1 MIVKPLKLKTCK
13 QCKIKFIPSKPLQ
26 SVCGFT
32 CSLDYTLALKQK
44 KEALESL
51 KERKVTKEKLEKLKS
66 KSEYLKDAQR
76 WFNIWIRKRDESL
89 GCCSCDKQS
98 TWNGQWHASHYR
110 SVGAQAS
117 LRFNE
122 LNVHKSCSICNNF
135 LSSNAIEYR
144 IRLIKKI
151 GIEQV
156 EWLES
161 EHAPKNYT
169 IDDIKEIKVKYKVL
183 CKELENK

>member
-32 CSLDYTLALKQK
+32 CSLAYTLALKQK

-76 WFNIWIRKRDESL
+76 WVNKYIRLRDADL
-89 GCCSCDKQS
+89 PCISCGRFH
-98 TWNGQWHASHYR
+98 TGQFHAGHFR
-110 SVGAQAS
+110 TVGACPS
-117 LRFNE
+117 LRFE
-122 LNVHKSCSICNNF
+122 LSNIHKQCAPCNNH
-135 LSSNAIEYR
+135 LSGNITLYR
-144 IRLIKKI
+144 QSLIKKI

-161 EHAPKNYT
+161 EHPPKNYT

-183 CKELENK
+183 CKELEYK